1 MSLHG
6 TVQINGRVI
15 ATWSAQRITNTE
27 GTPRPEQVS
36 TYRCAVVPQPNRD
49 VDNFPLDRQFDLD
62 HQFGDGFARLAA
74 RVLDTYADAARCP
87 AHGVDEPCPT
97 CSAYIAGGL

>member
-62 HQFGDGFARLAA
+62 HRFGDGFARLAA
-74 RVLDTYADAARCP
+74 RVLDTYADVMAAEVT
-87 AHGVDEPCPT
+87 G
-97 CSAYIAGGL
+97 